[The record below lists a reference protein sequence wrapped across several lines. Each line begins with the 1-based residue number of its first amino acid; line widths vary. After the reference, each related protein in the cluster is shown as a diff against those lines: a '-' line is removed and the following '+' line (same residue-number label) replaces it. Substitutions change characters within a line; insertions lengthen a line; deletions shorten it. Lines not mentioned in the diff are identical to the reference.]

1 MLFMTTNYLQHIRD
15 VCKLKLLPYF
25 SFPGK
30 FTPMEL
36 KHMQQAIN
44 RALSGDWKAR
54 DLLGI
59 KDQEVVP
66 VAKAVMPQTLRAEFK
81 YASTQYFGGYAPGTE
96 IIRKVGKKVT
106 CTPMLDRRT

>member
-44 RALSGDWKAR
+44 RALSGD
-54 DLLGI
+54 
-59 KDQEVVP
+59 
-66 VAKAVMPQTLRAEFK
+66 
-81 YASTQYFGGYAPGTE
+81 
-96 IIRKVGKKVT
+96 
-106 CTPMLDRRT
+106 